1 LGAAG
6 GAFRHKGRL
15 NNFCNYAQKDF
26 SLRNFHH
33 FSVELMLIMTN
44 NAKLLAILLSHANLY
59 GEALTHVLPQRVI
72 TYRRFW
78 SRIERASARLQGEWG
93 VQAGQCVAYV
103 GNGHPDALVLY
114 FALIRI
120 GARLL
125 PLEGLSATQIQ
136 QAMTQADVACVM
148 VDDALDFADTAAHAL
163 SELLADWSHFDPQ
176 LVAEDPAM
184 LSLLLPVV
192 EGAVLSLQPVSL
204 LQLLHGAARSEE
216 VKQAVLWV
224 PEKIFTIDT
233 LSTLVLPALSAAQHL
248 CFVATD
254 KALRKAS

>member
-1 LGAAG
+1 
-6 GAFRHKGRL
+6 
-15 NNFCNYAQKDF
+15 
-26 SLRNFHH
+26 
-33 FSVELMLIMTN
+33 MLIMTN

-163 SELLADWSHFDPQ
+163 SELLADWSHFDPH

-184 LSLLLPVV
+184 FSLLLPVV

-204 LQLLHGAARSEE
+204 LQLLSVAARGEE
-216 VKQAVLWV
+216 AQGAEAKQGALWV
-224 PEKIFTIDT
+224 PEKIFTIDI

-248 CFVATD
+248 CFAATD